1 MNQKIKYTFLILF
14 LIIFFMQI
22 NSLSAMMTE
31 KNEQESH
38 QNPIFSLISKLIN
51 FGLLVFIL
59 YYFLVKI
66 IDLPGSFKNTF
77 KNLSSEIQNAQE
89 SKEAAMNQIK
99 NLEVK
104 LANIEKEIEEI
115 KNESNK
121 IIENEKNKILLEADS
136 EIKRLQSIAKHEI
149 EWKTNEAI
157 KKLKQQM
164 LDEAITLSKEIIKL
178 NLNKTDQDMLIKKF
192 LADLKS
198 KSNN

>member
-1 MNQKIKYTFLILF
+1 
-14 LIIFFMQI
+14 MQI